1 MDNFSGKNVRE
12 ILVLQRCPWLH
23 CWRLSCPGTRRLQS
37 KFGHC
42 QELVTVPSELD
53 LEHWVVSPAGRDW
66 LIINTQSADW
76 DPESCFLPLPPLQA
90 PSQISSF
97 SFLQLST
104 VIHTYIWSCKKHSSL
119 NIASGTIDQTGYKL
133 TSSRFPVFWHLTVA
147 WPAPACWPDKCL
159 VQWRQGGEDQCRTP
173 ATRTEEGSPAT
184 LHWHHGKWDVASWA
198 RSVILYINIHIH
210 TCHILLV
217 FIQKLMFK
225 FICLEVKATVN

>member
-1 MDNFSGKNVRE
+1 M
-12 ILVLQRCPWLH
+12 
-23 CWRLSCPGTRRLQS
+23 
-37 KFGHC
+37 
-42 QELVTVPSELD
+42 LVTVPSELD

-76 DPESCFLPLPPLQA
+76 DSESCFLPLPPLQA

-119 NIASGTIDQTGYKL
+119 NIASGLKNYWSNRIQTYLFKISCVL
-133 TSSRFPVFWHLTVA
+133 TFDSCLA
-147 WPAPACWPDKCL
+147 WPACWPDKCL

-210 TCHILLV
+210 TCHSLLV